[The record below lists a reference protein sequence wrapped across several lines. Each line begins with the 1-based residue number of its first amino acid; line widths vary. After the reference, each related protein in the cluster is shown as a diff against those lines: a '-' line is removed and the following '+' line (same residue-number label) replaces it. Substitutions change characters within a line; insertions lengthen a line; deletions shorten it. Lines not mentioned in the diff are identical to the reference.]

1 MVTET
6 LVGKSIPRIDA
17 AEIVTGSTS
26 YTADILPRGTL
37 FAKLVL
43 STRAHALIKRID
55 TSKALAHPGVMGVV
69 TGEDAPKYLVGR
81 FLKDRPMLAQGKV
94 RFVGEPVA
102 AVAAV
107 DKDIA
112 EQAADLIEVEYEDLP
127 AVFDPEEAMGPNA
140 PLVHLAGSRYLDG
153 AQGWVEPK
161 GNIRNDVIMRRGDPD
176 KAFAECDIIYEDTYR
191 THPTHQGYIEP
202 HAVVASV
209 DSESRITL
217 WASNK
222 GQFIVRNIVSEAFDL
237 PKSQVKVI
245 VTKIGGDFG
254 GKGTPWL
261 ECIAVL
267 LSKKTGRPVKL
278 VLSRREDIILA
289 SVRHASIIRL
299 KVGAKKDGT
308 LHALKGEII
317 FECGSYADGGG
328 GMAGRA
334 STLVGSYKIPNVETR
349 GLAIYTN
356 SGPRGH
362 VRAPGAPAPTFAIE
376 SHIDMLA
383 KKLEMDPW
391 EFRLKNALGEGD
403 YDPDGHSIMRNVGLI
418 ETITKAREYVHRE
431 FRRGPN
437 RGIGIACSLW
447 GHAVGPS
454 AMISGAYVRIED
466 DGRVVL
472 YTGVGD
478 QGAGQRAVLA
488 QIVANELHIQ
498 PNQVV
503 IGPTDT
509 ASTPFENG
517 SGGSMTTFR
526 AGNSAR
532 FAAMDA
538 RTQLFEMAAERLEVG
553 QDDLELAN
561 GRIHV
566 KGSPDRGYT
575 IAEMARH
582 ALDTRGVPILGTGVK
597 EKQELLKSM
606 EASKGIMDGPAFCTQ
621 VAEVEVDPETGQVTV
636 LRFLAAHDVG
646 FAINPSSVEGQLQG
660 GVVFGLGYS
669 LTEQIM
675 TSEGRVL
682 NPSLLDYRLLTAK
695 DVPNIEVLCIEV
707 PSSQGPY
714 GAKGVAE
721 PPVIPTAAAIA
732 NAVFD
737 AVGVRITEIPINAER
752 VMEALQKSQDGTE
765 VACLS

>member
-6 LVGKSIPRIDA
+6 LVGKGIPRIDA
-17 AEIVTGSTS
+17 AEIVTGSTN

-43 STRAHALIKRID
+43 STRPHAIIKKID
-55 TSKALAHPGVMGVV
+55 ISKAMALPGVMAVV

-94 RFVGEPVA
+94 RFLGEPVA
-102 AVAAV
+102 AVAAT

-112 EQAADLIEVEYEDLP
+112 EQAADLVEVEYEDLP
-127 AVFDPEEAMGPNA
+127 AVFDPEQALSPNA
-140 PLVHLAGSRYLDG
+140 PRVHEDGSRYLDG
-153 AQGWVEPK
+153 RLGMAEIK
-161 GNIRNDVIMRRGDPD
+161 GNLRNEVIVRRGDPD
-176 KAFAECDIIYEDTYR
+176 KAFEECDLVYEDTYR
-191 THPTHQGYIEP
+191 TPSTHQGYIEP

-209 DSESRITL
+209 DAEGRITL

-222 GQFIVRNIVSEAFDL
+222 GQFIVRDLVSEAFNV
-237 PKSQVKVI
+237 PKSQVKII

-261 ECIAVL
+261 ECITVL

-278 VLSRREDIILA
+278 VLSRSEDIRLA

-299 KVGAKKDGT
+299 KVGVKKDGT

-328 GMAGRA
+328 GMAGRGA
-334 STLVGSYKIPNVETR
+334 TLIGCYKIPHVETR
-349 GLAIYTN
+349 GISVYTN
-356 SGPRGH
+356 NGPRGH
-362 VRAPGAPAPTFAIE
+362 VRAPGAPPPTFAIE
-376 SHIDMLA
+376 SHIDMIA
-383 KKLEMDPW
+383 RKMGIDPF
-391 EFRLKNALGEGD
+391 EFRLKNALREGD
-403 YDPDGHSIMRNVGLI
+403 YDPEGHVIMKNVGLV
-418 ETITKAREYVHRE
+418 ETLTKAREYVEKE
-431 FRRGPN
+431 FKRGPN
-437 RGIGIACSLW
+437 RGIGFACSLW
-447 GHAVGPS
+447 GHAVNPT

-478 QGAGQRAVLA
+478 QGAGQRAVLG

-498 PNQVV
+498 PDQVI

-517 SGGSMTTFR
+517 SGGSMTTVR

-532 FAAMDA
+532 FSAIDA
-538 RTQLFEMAAERLEVG
+538 RTQIFEMAAERLEVKD
-553 QDDLELAN
+553 DDLEMSN
-561 GRIHV
+561 GRIYV
-566 KGSPDRGYT
+566 IGSPDRGYSL
-575 IAEMARH
+575 AEMARY
-582 ALDTRGVPILGTGVK
+582 ALDTKGVPIFGTGVK
-597 EKQELLKSM
+597 GKQELLKSL
-606 EASKGIMDGPAFCTQ
+606 EASRNIMDGPAFCTQ
-621 VAEVEVDPETGQVTV
+621 VAEVEVDPDTGQVTV
-636 LRFLAAHDVG
+636 TRFLASHDVG
-646 FAINPSSVEGQLQG
+646 TAINPVSVEGQLQG
-660 GVVFGLGYS
+660 GAVFGLGYS
-669 LTEQIM
+669 LTEEII

-682 NPSLLDYRLLTAK
+682 NPTLLDYRLLTAR
-695 DVPNIEVLCIEV
+695 DVPPIEVLCVEV
-707 PSSQGPY
+707 PSSHGPY

-732 NAVFD
+732 NAVYD
-737 AVGVRITEIPINAER
+737 AVGVRITQVPINAER
-752 VMEALQKSQDGTE
+752 VMEAMKKAKQAQK
-765 VACLS
+765 